1 MPNTPADSQRSTRSG
16 STSSPSL
23 NDIKS
28 LLESNNT
35 KLANTFRQDMKTLVE
50 SSKSE
55 ILDAVKKENDRLQ
68 SMIQDLKTRFDDLET
83 HNRCLVARC
92 DFLETKCSQLE
103 KRISQSEMSDE
114 TLINETL
121 ERYRRRKWLMVSGL
135 PEPTTGSIRERK
147 NADIQELT
155 DLASTIGV
163 DDLDLEPEEVM
174 RVGRSN
180 ASGPRLLR
188 FKCESTNV
196 KFDILKKAKDL
207 RNHPELNGVYINPD
221 LTKSQR
227 ATNKSLREEL
237 KRRRAEGERVYIH
250 RGKIVVKST
259 ETDENFQ

>member
-1 MPNTPADSQRSTRSG
+1 MPNTPVDNQRSMRSG

-28 LLESNNT
+28 LLESNNA
-35 KLANTFRQDMKTLVE
+35 KLIDTFRQDMKTLVE
-50 SSKSE
+50 SSKAE

-83 HNRCLVARC
+83 HSRCLAARC
-92 DFLETKCSQLE
+92 DSLETKCSQLD
-103 KRISQSEMSDE
+103 KRNPQSEMSDE

-121 ERYRRRKWLMVSGL
+121 ERYRRRKWLIVSGL
-135 PEPTTGSIRERK
+135 SEPTTGSIRERT
-147 NADIQELT
+147 NADIRKLT
-155 DLASTIGV
+155 DLASTLGV
-163 DDLDLEPEEVM
+163 DDLDLDHDEVM
-174 RVGRSN
+174 RIGRSN
-180 ASGPRLLR
+180 TSGPRLLR

-227 ATNKSLREEL
+227 ATNKSLRGEL
-237 KRRRAEGERVYIH
+237 KRRRAEGEQVYIH
-250 RGKIVVKST
+250 RGKVVLKST
-259 ETDENFQ
+259 DTDKNFQ